1 MMKLLII
8 TAVKSYE
15 KQAVKL
21 FKQAGILAFS
31 NTDINGFKA
40 LDQEDLIDNWFS
52 NASENVKSVLFFTF
66 SEENKIDKL
75 LGELD
80 EVNKQIES
88 DNPLRAIVLNIEKY
102 K

>member
-1 MMKLLII
+1 MKLLII

-15 KQAVKL
+15 KEAVKL

-52 NASENVKSVLFFTF
+52 SSVQNVKSVLFFTF
-66 SEENKIDKL
+66 SEEDKIDL
-75 LGELD
+75 LLKEL
-80 EVNKQIES
+80 EILNTRIES
-88 DNPLRAIVLNIEKY
+88 ANPLKAIVLNIEKFL
-102 K
+102 

>member
-1 MMKLLII
+1 MKLLII

-15 KQAVKL
+15 KQAVQL

-40 LDQEDLIDNWFS
+40 IDQEDLIDNWFS
-52 NASENVKSVLFFTF
+52 NSTENVKSILFFTF

-75 LGELD
+75 LIEMAQL
-80 EVNKQIES
+80 NKQIES

-102 K
+102 Q